1 MSTRRR
7 WPPRFLAAL
16 TLGVVAPLAGCGF
29 HLQGVSRLS
38 PAFENTYLVAE
49 DRYTDFHRSLSQALR
64 ASGSHVLESVDGA
77 GATVEVLTDD
87 SGQRVLSVSATN
99 TPTEYEVYYTVK
111 YRVRIGT
118 REVLPPQTLTQTR
131 DYSFDET
138 AILAKEQEQDI
149 IRRAL
154 AHDIAALV
162 LRRLAALAP

>member
-1 MSTRRR
+1 MR
-7 WPPRFLAAL
+7 LALLLPVAL
-16 TLGVVAPLAGCGF
+16 TLAACGF
-29 HLQGVSRLS
+29 HLQGVSRLP
-38 PAFENTYLVAE
+38 PAFASTYLAAE
-49 DRYTDFHRSLSQALR
+49 DRYTDFNGAMREGLKVAGSQLA
-64 ASGSHVLESVDGA
+64 GSAEEA

-111 YRVRIGT
+111 YRVRIGAK
-118 REVLPPQTLTQTR
+118 EVLPAQTLTQTR

-138 AILAKEQEQDI
+138 AILAKEQEQEI

-162 LRRLAALAP
+162 LRRLAALTP